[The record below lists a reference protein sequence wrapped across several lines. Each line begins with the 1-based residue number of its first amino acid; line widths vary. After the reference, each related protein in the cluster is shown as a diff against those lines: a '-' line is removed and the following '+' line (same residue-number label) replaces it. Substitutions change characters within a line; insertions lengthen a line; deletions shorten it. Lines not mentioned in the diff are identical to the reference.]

1 MKVAVNS
8 GTVNFCIISLHRS
21 FSVKP
26 GKLEKLENELSFFLN
41 TNRFEF
47 IFLGLNNPSLFSQ
60 DQPKNLIINLT
71 YHVKIF
77 NGS

>member
-21 FSVKP
+21 FCVKP

-47 IFLGLNNPSLFSQ
+47 YIFSFKQTVSIFSRSAKKPYNKF
-60 DQPKNLIINLT
+60 DLSCEN
-71 YHVKIF
+71 F
-77 NGS
+77 